1 MKFKHLSLEEREKF
15 FAWKEQRVS
24 LREIGRRLGRSHSTF
39 VREIKRNKT
48 GHGRC
53 SNEYLSM
60 VYLPCKAQRKADKR
74 AAKQRYQAPFKNP
87 LVFLFVRENLRAGRT
102 PDEIAGRLPIIH
114 PGYSVSYETIYRYI
128 YSKQMRR
135 YKYWQYLTLGRK
147 KRMKKNGRGV
157 HRNSKIPGSISID
170 LRPEIVSSR
179 SRVGDW
185 ETDNVIGKQTDK
197 TALSVTVE
205 RVTRLTLLTRL
216 SDRLAV
222 TKRDA
227 LVRRL
232 GIFPDKIRLTLT
244 ADNGSENSL
253 HQQISRELSLL
264 MFFCHAYH
272 SWEKGTVENMN
283 GRIRRFV
290 PKGVSI
296 DDLTDKQIK
305 EVEIR
310 LNSTPR
316 KCLGYLTPQEKM
328 VQLQSSTS

>member
-15 FAWKEQRVS
+15 FAWKTQGVS
-24 LREIGRRLGRSHSTF
+24 LREIGRRLDRPHSTF
-39 VREIKRNKT
+39 ARELKRNKT

-60 VYLPCKAQRKADKR
+60 VYLPCQAQRKADR
-74 AAKQRYQAPFKNP
+74 RGFRQRYKAPLKNP
-87 LVFLFVRENLRAGRT
+87 QTFLFVRENLRAGLT
-102 PDEIAGRLPIIH
+102 PDEIAGRLPLIH
-114 PGYSVSYETIYRYI
+114 PGESISYETIYRYI
-128 YSKQMRR
+128 YSKKMRR

-147 KRMKKNGRGV
+147 KRMKKNGRSV
-157 HRNSKIPGSISID
+157 HRDSKIPGSISID

-185 ETDNVIGKQTDK
+185 ETDNIIGKQTDK

-232 GIFPDKIRLTLT
+232 GIFPGKIRLTLT

-253 HQQISRELSLL
+253 HKQISQELQLL

-272 SWEKGTVENMN
+272 SWEKGTVENTN
-283 GRIRRFV
+283 GRIRRFI
-290 PKGVSI
+290 PKGKSI

-305 EVEIR
+305 QVEIR

-316 KCLGYLTPQEKM
+316 KCLGYLTP
-328 VQLQSSTS
+328 